1 VLYELLLKV
10 MYNRLKNVL
19 HKYIFDSQSTFVPR
33 RYILANVMVVIEIV
47 HYMKGDCVENGVL
60 SSIDTIVYDIMK

>member
-1 VLYELLLKV
+1 MLYELLLKV

-33 RYILANVMVVIEIV
+33 RYILANVMVEIV